1 MNKRIRELAFKAS
14 NGMLRFDE
22 DGFRL
27 SEKEAVLFAELI
39 VQECL
44 LKIENER
51 FELPDFIIDSVK
63 EHFGVDR
70 ERGEQ

>member
-1 MNKRIRELAFKAS
+1 MNKRIRELAFKAA